1 MKAEN
6 GEQNEADRA
15 RAAMWLVK
23 RFDKRPSEAEAIV
36 KDTPIADVRAVVR
49 LIARLEVTGG

>member
-49 LIARLEVTGG
+49 LIARLEAQP